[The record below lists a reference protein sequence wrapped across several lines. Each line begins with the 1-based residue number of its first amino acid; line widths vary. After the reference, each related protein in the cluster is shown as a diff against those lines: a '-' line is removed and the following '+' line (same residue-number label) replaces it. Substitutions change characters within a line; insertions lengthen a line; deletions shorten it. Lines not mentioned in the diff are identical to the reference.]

1 MQNIDSEINLI
12 SYVISKIT
20 FSTLH
25 VTLVLNVFIHEMFT
39 LELITIFSL
48 YTRSTMYIRF
58 ELKLSKI

>member
-39 LELITIFSL
+39 LEFVTIFSL